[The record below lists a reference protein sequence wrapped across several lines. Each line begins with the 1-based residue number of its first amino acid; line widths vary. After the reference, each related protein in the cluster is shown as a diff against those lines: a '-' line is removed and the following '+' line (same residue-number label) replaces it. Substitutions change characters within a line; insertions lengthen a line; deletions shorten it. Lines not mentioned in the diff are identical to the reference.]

1 MIRSATSPARKGRKS
16 APRAGPRLSASAR
29 VAVRRLQ
36 HFTQLETA
44 DLAAVL
50 TSSDTPVSAANLERD
65 LTDAG
70 RPLDAPLDARR
81 AAWYCAVAFA
91 LWNGGEDA
99 PLARVVRSALQA
111 RDERFPSEREFDRL
125 RKTLE
130 FTITCFDKRKP
141 FAEWFRDVPFSSQFR
156 SSDWPEHFTAGETI
170 ICRDPS
176 TMSYLRSP
184 VDGSDPI
191 SFQHTIEDFKHL
203 RLRER
208 KAARESFEELEK
220 SWPQWTVGNSLPTYE
235 RDLFAIFMPSLQ
247 RRLIRDFLIALR
259 AGAKEMLPIAIRERD
274 VTIRKHAA
282 ALCCCED
289 AVCPEPLPSAIEALS
304 ACRQARL
311 SAAALLRSVDPPRA
325 REQQLSQGE
334 RALLSELIWKVEQ
347 LGTVLASPVERT
359 EHLEPDPERPGKSR
373 VVPGAFKTL
382 ARDLRA
388 RRMLEIC
395 FSA

>member
-1 MIRSATSPARKGRKS
+1 M
-16 APRAGPRLSASAR
+16 
-29 VAVRRLQ
+29 
-36 HFTQLETA
+36 
-44 DLAAVL
+44 
-50 TSSDTPVSAANLERD
+50 
-65 LTDAG
+65 
-70 RPLDAPLDARR
+70 
-81 AAWYCAVAFA
+81 
-91 LWNGGEDA
+91 
-99 PLARVVRSALQA
+99 VRSALQA

-125 RKTLE
+125 RKKLE
-130 FTITCFDKRKP
+130 LTIACFDKRNP

-203 RLRER
+203 RSR
-208 KAARESFEELEK
+208 KAARESFEESEK

-282 ALCCCED
+282 ALCCSAD
-289 AVCPEPLPSAIEALS
+289 AVFPEPLPSAIEALS

-311 SAAALLRSVDPPRA
+311 SAAALLRSIDPPRA
-325 REQQLSQGE
+325 REQLLSQGE
-334 RALLSELIWKVEQ
+334 RALLEHLIYHAERF
-347 LGTVLASPVERT
+347 GTVLASPRQY
-359 EHLEPDPERPGKSR
+359 HSS
-373 VVPGAFKTL
+373 GALVTL
-382 ARDLRA
+382 PRDQRA
-388 RRMLEIC
+388 RLFLAYAVSE
-395 FSA
+395 

>member
-1 MIRSATSPARKGRKS
+1 MIRSPTSPARKGRKP

-50 TSSDTPVSAANLERD
+50 ASSDAPVSAANLERD

-125 RKTLE
+125 RRKLE
-130 FTITCFDKRKP
+130 LTIACFDKRNPFSETVRAVMTSPNHSRNAWPEYFVSDDLRRGEGHVENPTLISRTPSKEVIKSLWLGKP
-141 FAEWFRDVPFSSQFR
+141 PPALSLENFRRLGSRDAMKKAFAEHEKSS
-156 SSDWPEHFTAGETI
+156 A
-170 ICRDPS
+170 
-176 TMSYLRSP
+176 
-184 VDGSDPI
+184 
-191 SFQHTIEDFKHL
+191 
-203 RLRER
+203 
-208 KAARESFEELEK
+208 ELERL
-220 SWPQWTVGNSLPTYE
+220 WPQWTVGDSLPIYE

-259 AGAKEMLPIAIRERD
+259 AGSKAMLPIAIRERD

-282 ALCCCED
+282 ALCCSAD
-289 AVCPEPLPSAIEALS
+289 AVFPEPLPSAIEALS

-311 SAAALLRSVDPPRA
+311 SAAALLRSIDPPRA
-325 REQQLSQGE
+325 REQPLSQGE

-347 LGTVLASPVERT
+347 LGTVLASPRQY
-359 EHLEPDPERPGKSR
+359 HSS
-373 VVPGAFKTL
+373 GALVTL
-382 ARDLRA
+382 PRDQRA
-388 RRMLEIC
+388 RLFLAYAVSE
-395 FSA
+395 